1 MLKAS
6 NNHFDDKSKIK
17 LLKIRYFCN
26 LKSAKIAK
34 KCGKIFQLQFW
45 KVWHVQNI
53 LKITPNEREDQMHVL
68 HIYYLVFFFENA
80 TPF

>member
-26 LKSAKIAK
+26 LKCAKIAK
-34 KCGKIFQLQFW
+34 NVEK
-45 KVWHVQNI
+45 NSAS
-53 LKITPNEREDQMHVL
+53 VL
-68 HIYYLVFFFENA
+68 EGMACAKHFKNY
-80 TPF
+80 TK

>member
-34 KCGKIFQLQFW
+34 KCGKKKLRQFW
-45 KVWHVQNI
+45 KVQPAQNI
-53 LKITPNEREDQMHVL
+53 IKITPNECV
-68 HIYYLVFFFENA
+68 
-80 TPF
+80 